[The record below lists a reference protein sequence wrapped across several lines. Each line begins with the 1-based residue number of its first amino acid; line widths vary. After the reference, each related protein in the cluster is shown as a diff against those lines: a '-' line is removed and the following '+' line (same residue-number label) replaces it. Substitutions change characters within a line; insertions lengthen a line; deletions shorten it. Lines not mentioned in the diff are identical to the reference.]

1 MNGRFWVETVL
12 VVMLGAPVVS
22 DVPQSMVGGWIM
34 KGIGSLA
41 GFDQTTESLEAGIGL
56 WSLQGWRRKPESH
69 LP

>member
-1 MNGRFWVETVL
+1 
-12 VVMLGAPVVS
+12 
-22 DVPQSMVGGWIM
+22 M